1 MKNFAIFADSI
12 EYIEEHLCMPM
23 TQEDIADAC
32 YCSLSLLQKM
42 WRYCAN
48 ISLKEYITRR
58 RLTCSAR
65 EILEKEQ
72 SITEIAYRY
81 QYNSPEVFTRAF
93 QALWGITPSKFRSE
107 WKFSGI
113 FPKIVPDEATLI
125 NGGSFMQRKHVD
137 VSELY
142 DELMS
147 RKGCY
152 VLCFDISH
160 LTPINAEYGHKGGDR
175 VILEGLRRV
184 DEATQE
190 DMMMFRIG
198 GDEFV
203 VVTNYKTRAEV
214 GAFCEGLLAQNGNTI
229 AFEGAQIPVSLRI
242 GAMMLPVGDGALH
255 FHKVFNHIQEVID
268 NSPTTDVYFVQ

>member
-1 MKNFAIFADSI
+1 MKNFAIFADSLDF
-12 EYIEEHLCMPM
+12 IEEHLCTPM
-23 TQEDIADAC
+23 TQEEIADAC
-32 YCSLSLLQKM
+32 YCSLSHLQKI

-48 ISLKEYITRR
+48 TSLKEYISRR

-65 EILEKEQ
+65 EILDKEQ
-72 SITEIAYRY
+72 NITEIAYRY

-93 QALWGITPSKFRSE
+93 QAVWGVSPSKFRSE

-113 FPKIVPDEATLI
+113 FPKMVPDETTL
-125 NGGSFMQRKHVD
+125 NYGGSIMQRKHVD

-147 RKGCY
+147 RKGSY

-160 LTPINAEYGHKGGDR
+160 LTPINAEYGHKAGDR

-184 DEATQE
+184 DEATSE

-203 VVTNYKTRAEV
+203 VVTNYKSKEEV
-214 GAFCEGLLAQNGNTI
+214 NAFCDGLLKQNGNTI
-229 AFEGAQIPVSLRI
+229 EYEGAQLPVSLRI
-242 GAMMLPVGDGALH
+242 GAMMLPSGAGAMH
-255 FHKVFNHIQEVID
+255 FYEIFDNIQDVIN
-268 NSPTTDVYFVQ
+268 NSPSTEVYFV